1 MADEPDLVV
10 SAGFS
15 DAQLVKEANK
25 VVAFYKKRGEE
36 AQKAFLDAQGKVT
49 NTQAANAHKRDMDR
63 LASAYDPAYRAA
75 KKYEKSVAELSRA
88 FKGGALDQKQYIAA
102 TERAARQLKQAGE
115 VGEEAGRKMAGG
127 GNSMQQFG
135 WQIGDFAVQVG
146 AGTSIAQAAG
156 QQLPQLLGA
165 FGAVGAMAG
174 AATAILIPLGAALLK
189 AGDASAQFDDKLKL
203 VTEATDLMKAAVE
216 AAETPIAVL
225 TARYGEAAGAAQEF
239 FRQQS
244 AVSQA
249 IAAAALADLG
259 KSVGGVGGKLGD
271 NSQEA
276 GWLPSILGAVS
287 GVEVKT
293 ISDTQRKVQELMNTY
308 RVGRSDA
315 ERMAVAMQAVMDAG
329 GDAGAALTAAEGLN
343 AVLIEVAGGADKVGA
358 KFGGK
363 DGLWGKVDAY
373 FKQAT
378 AQSEA
383 LRSEQDRIIDQY
395 RTHTEKLKSLSND
408 RKVAEEV
415 LKEALIA
422 GATAVNAKA
431 VEAARLARE
440 RLSLIDDEIVK
451 TKALALAND
460 EVFIAMQKRI
470 AAGAGG
476 FFDGLV
482 ERATGTSLTQWGKDG
497 AAAQK
502 GILELIAQRES
513 GGDYNATLD
522 NGRWTGG
529 ARNLVN
535 MTLKEILALQ
545 SSMRTPENRA
555 LYGNGQGSSA
565 LGRYQIVGTTLEGLI
580 KDLGL
585 TGNELFSPEMQDRLA
600 EQLLRQIKP
609 GDVSG
614 IRGVWAGLNNVP
626 APVIQQAWGQ
636 QSIERV
642 DPEVQKELDKE
653 IKDRERL
660 AEQAKKYGQQL
671 QQNLL
676 TEQETAKLAAAQA
689 SQISA
694 IKAQGLKPEDEAR
707 AITQVTAEIEKQ
719 KTVMMLMADA
729 KRRNVDLDAMMAG
742 TTTTYRQAIEA
753 LGEAK
758 AADIIATNDRALAE
772 GRAAD
777 AQRLMADAQAQVK
790 NGLIDSIIAG
800 ESFADVLGNIAQMFA
815 KAALQAALFNEGPW
829 ASGGGGSGILGGLI
843 SSAFGGFRANGGSV
857 SAGTAYVVGEK
868 QPELFVPGVSGTVL
882 NADQVNRAMGKAAG
896 SAGSI
901 TFSPSTSIVV
911 QGNADER
918 TLAQLQRDLDQR
930 DAKLRRQI
938 PAIMKRYNLTDG

>member
-1 MADEPDLVV
+1 MEGLRRKTGASADQAERLGMALRRTDSSNSLEAVV
-10 SAGFS
+10 T
-15 DAQLVKEANK
+15 DAENLLEIIA
-25 VVAFYKKRGEE
+25 E
-36 AQKAFLDAQGKVT
+36 L
-49 NTQAANAHKRDMDR
+49 AANADGDQQAFLGGWAQQVSTVMRVAQDQI
-63 LASAYDPAYRAA
+63 RAT
-75 KKYEKSVAELSRA
+75 KSEFARVA
-88 FKGGALDQKQYIAA
+88 DQYQTD
-102 TERAARQLKQAGE
+102 TER
-115 VGEEAGRKMAGG
+115 
-127 GNSMQQFG
+127 
-135 WQIGDFAVQVG
+135 
-146 AGTSIAQAAG
+146 
-156 QQLPQLLGA
+156 
-165 FGAVGAMAG
+165 
-174 AATAILIPLGAALLK
+174 
-189 AGDASAQFDDKLKL
+189 
-203 VTEATDLMKAAVE
+203 
-216 AAETPIAVL
+216 
-225 TARYGEAAGAAQEF
+225 
-239 FRQQS
+239 
-244 AVSQA
+244 
-249 IAAAALADLG
+249 
-259 KSVGGVGGKLGD
+259 
-271 NSQEA
+271 
-276 GWLPSILGAVS
+276 
-287 GVEVKT
+287 
-293 ISDTQRKVQELMNTY
+293 
-308 RVGRSDA
+308 
-315 ERMAVAMQAVMDAG
+315 
-329 GDAGAALTAAEGLN
+329 
-343 AVLIEVAGGADKVGA
+343 
-358 KFGGK
+358 
-363 DGLWGKVDAY
+363 
-373 FKQAT
+373 
-378 AQSEA
+378 
-383 LRSEQDRIIDQY
+383 
-395 RTHTEKLKSLSND
+395 LKSLSND
-408 RKVAEEV
+408 RKVAQEMLDKAIKAGSDAAISLANERLDLIDEEI
-415 LKEALIA
+415 KKTRALI
-422 GATAVNAKA
+422 
-431 VEAARLARE
+431 R
-440 RLSLIDDEIVK
+440 
-451 TKALALAND
+451 AND
-460 EVFIAMQKRI
+460 DAYQAIQKRI

-476 FFDGLV
+476 FIDGLV

-565 LGRYQIVGTTLEGLI
+565 LGRYQIVGTTLQGLI

-585 TGNELFSPEMQDRLA
+585 SGNELFSPEMQDRLA
-600 EQLLRQIKP
+600 AQLLRQIKP

-653 IKDRERL
+653 IKERERL

-707 AITQVTAEIEKQ
+707 AIAQVTAEIEKQ

-729 KRRNVDLDAMMAG
+729 KRRNVELDAMMAG
-742 TTTTYRQAIEA
+742 TTMTYRQAIEA

-857 SAGTAYVVGEK
+857 SAGKAHVIGERG
-868 QPELFVPGVSGTVL
+868 PEVFVPGVSGTVL
-882 NADQVNRAMGKAAG
+882 NAGQVERAFGNMRGPSG
-896 SAGSI
+896 SM
-901 TFSPSTSIVV
+901 TFAPSTSIVV
-911 QGNADER
+911 QGNADDK
-918 TLAQLQRDLDQR
+918 TIAQLRREMDARDKMMVRQMPGIMDNYNKR
-930 DAKLRRQI
+930 RGLR
-938 PAIMKRYNLTDG
+938 